1 MRGECVMA
9 FIKSVS
15 VHLFPIA
22 KEQCRDW
29 FDGFPHLRVSRA
41 FISSRRERSNT
52 HEPAGLGFMRATRA
66 TQRTCFPLDAHIRLD
81 TGRSNN
87 PRILTRILTS
97 STKKKHSC
105 LIELI
110 DSIFVLI
117 YTIQYS
123 LFFNILTFDKILII
137 VASKN
142 LRPTIESLS
151 IISSPKISPQISFST
166 PRAWNGK

>member
-1 MRGECVMA
+1 MPRL
-9 FIKSVS
+9 I
-15 VHLFPIA
+15 
-22 KEQCRDW
+22 R
-29 FDGFPHLRVSRA
+29 RVSA
-41 FISSRRERSNT
+41 FACQPSVYLVSKGAVEY
-52 HEPAGLGFMRATRA
+52 TRA
-66 TQRTCFPLDAHIRLD
+66 RWVGVYACNACHATHVLPFGRAYKTH

-123 LFFNILTFDKILII
+123 LFFNILTFDKTLII

-142 LRPTIESLS
+142 LYPMIESLS
-151 IISSPKISPQISFST
+151 IIFSPKISPQFST